1 MCGRYSLAISPSLI
15 RQMLEDDGVPIADAP
30 DDEGSEAP
38 HQSYNFAPGS
48 NGVVCTAGTHHRG
61 TQPTL
66 NDSHTSTPD
75 CEPHQTKKDPQEH
88 GGEEVEF
95 KLQSMN
101 WGIVPSW
108 SSKNA
113 ASTPKAINCRDDS
126 LRTPGGMWQSMKTR
140 KRCIVVAQGF
150 FEWLHV
156 SPKEKVPHFV
166 KRRDGRLMC
175 FAGLWDAIK
184 HEDTGDKR
192 YTYSIITTS
201 SNEQLRFLH
210 NRMPVIFDADS
221 KNFRQWLN
229 PQQTRWTHDLQSLLK
244 PYEGDLE
251 VYPVCKDVGK
261 VGRSSP
267 SFILPLSDKGNGRDI
282 ARFFSSTSQNSEPK
296 KPTGMGKYENEG
308 DQDTSI
314 TSAKLSPVER
324 AETNKK
330 HKISDVSS
338 PTSKRRQVKPG
349 PPGVKKITD
358 FFS

>member
-1 MCGRYSLAISPSLI
+1 MCGRYSLAIPPSLI

-61 TQPTL
+61 AQPTP
-66 NDSHTSTPD
+66 NDSHTPD
-75 CEPHQTKKDPQEH
+75 SEPHQTIKDPQEH
-88 GGEEVEF
+88 VREEVEF

-108 SSKNA
+108 SSKNTT
-113 ASTPKAINCRDDS
+113 STPKAINCRDDS
-126 LRTPGGMWQSMKTR
+126 LRTPGGMWQSMKVR

-175 FAGLWDAIK
+175 FAGLWDAVK

-201 SNEQLRFLH
+201 SNQQLRFLH
-210 NRMPVIFDADS
+210 SRMPVIFDADS
-221 KNFRQWLN
+221 KDFRQWLH

-267 SFILPLSDKGNGRDI
+267 SFILPLSNKGNGRDI
-282 ARFFSSTSQNSEPK
+282 ARFFPSTSQNSEPK
-296 KPTGMGKYENEG
+296 EPAGMGKHEN
-308 DQDTSI
+308 DDNQHTSI
-314 TSAKLSPVER
+314 TNAKLNPVAR
-324 AETNKK
+324 AEANKK
-330 HKISDVSS
+330 HMISNASN
-338 PTSKRRQVKPG
+338 PTSKRTRVRPG
-349 PPGVKKITD
+349 PQGVKKITD